1 MNPLVRATNGRR
13 SVRAF
18 ARFSFEVRRTANW
31 GMKSVM
37 SESRS
42 QEVGPVTF
50 AANPTIE
57 RETSPVL
64 SGGRLSRNGQLS
76 VFATGEVA
84 RTAGPPHG
92 SWASLGLALVVL
104 PWVFIGWTIW
114 ALT

>member
-1 MNPLVRATNGRR
+1 M
-13 SVRAF
+13 
-18 ARFSFEVRRTANW
+18 
-31 GMKSVM
+31 
-37 SESRS
+37 
-42 QEVGPVTF
+42 TF

-84 RTAGPPHG
+84 RPAGPLMDRGP
-92 SWASLGLALVVL
+92 SLGLALVVL